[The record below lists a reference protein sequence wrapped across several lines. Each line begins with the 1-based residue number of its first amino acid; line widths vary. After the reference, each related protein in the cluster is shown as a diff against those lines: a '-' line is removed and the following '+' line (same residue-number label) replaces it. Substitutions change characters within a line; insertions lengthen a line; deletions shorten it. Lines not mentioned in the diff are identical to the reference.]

1 MKTINN
7 LLKKHASEGKN
18 ARDKG
23 RVHVTHEH
31 LHLSGF
37 NYLLTTPNTHGIALA
52 TIATLAA
59 AWWSVLPDHHGK
71 PSANGVRVMRVLCAT
86 PHGARHA
93 SCTAHTGEGP

>member
-31 LHLSGF
+31 LHLSC
-37 NYLLTTPNTHGIALA
+37 IALA

-93 SCTAHTGEGP
+93 SCTAHTVEGP

>member
-1 MKTINN
+1 MSRD
-7 LLKKHASEGKN
+7 KKQVESHQNKN
-18 ARDKG
+18 ATRQAEFRARHAVQTVRG
-23 RVHVTHEH
+23 MRMIRYT
-31 LHLSGF
+31 L
-37 NYLLTTPNTHGIALA
+37 ALA